1 MEAKAAPDV
10 ITNVLMVETE
20 NVPHE
25 KYEST
30 DELRVAISLNLKL
43 RFAIEKPFENKIKRL
58 NHCTRD

>member
-1 MEAKAAPDV
+1 MEAKAAPNV

-30 DELRVAISLNLKL
+30 DELRVAICLNL
-43 RFAIEKPFENKIKRL
+43 
-58 NHCTRD
+58 